1 MNTRHAK
8 LLDVSFLAEER
19 QDISVYISN
28 ELVVGPSI
36 KRLIY
41 LPIAD
46 RYMGEKDEFE

>member
-1 MNTRHAK
+1 MSTRHAK
-8 LLDVSFLAEER
+8 LLDISFLAEER

-41 LPIAD
+41 LLIAD
-46 RYMGEKDEFE
+46 RYIGGEHEF

>member
-1 MNTRHAK
+1 M
-8 LLDVSFLAEER
+8 LDVSFIAKEW

-41 LPIAD
+41 LLITD
-46 RYMGEKDEFE
+46 RYMGGEDEFE